1 MKKLAQISL
10 LLILSVVFAGPAV
23 ADVAPLPDPA
33 DSTGLFFIVLGVVI
47 IAAVVLYFVIKKRKK

>member
-10 LLILSVVFAGPAV
+10 MLILSVVFAVPAM

-33 DSTGLFFIVLGVVI
+33 DSTGSFFIVLGVVI
-47 IAAVVLYFVIKKRKK
+47 IAH

>member
-10 LLILSVVFAGPAV
+10 LLILSVVFAGPAM
-23 ADVAPLPDPA
+23 ADVAPLPEPV
-33 DSTGLFFIVLGVVI
+33 DSGGVFFIVLGVVI